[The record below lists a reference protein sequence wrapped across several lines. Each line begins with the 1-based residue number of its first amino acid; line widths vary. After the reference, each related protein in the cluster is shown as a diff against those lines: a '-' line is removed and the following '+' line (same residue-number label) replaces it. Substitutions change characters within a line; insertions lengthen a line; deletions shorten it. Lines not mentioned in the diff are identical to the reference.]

1 MSEREKTVT
10 AAAAGESAV
19 LENNVLVK
27 LVNVKKYFPYK
38 EGFKTCYTKA
48 LDGVSF
54 EIHKGETFGLVG
66 ESGCGK
72 STTGRV
78 ALRLIPATEGEV
90 YFEGKNVFEMNQKEL
105 MRLRRHMQI
114 IFQDP
119 FASLNPKLKVR
130 QIIEEPLK
138 FHGVESK
145 KVRKELIYDIL
156 ATVGLDPASTADRY
170 PHEFSGGQQQRIG
183 IARALVLRPDFIV
196 CDEATSAL
204 DVSVQAQVLNLLQE
218 LKESFQLTYMFISH
232 NLSVIKHVCDRIAV
246 MYLGTIVEIADK
258 KQIFENPIHPY
269 TRALISAIPIADPD
283 QRRDRILLEGDI
295 PSPNNPPPGC
305 RFHTRC
311 YECGENCSCNEP
323 QLVEVEPG
331 HFVACHKC
339 APAGR

>member
-1 MSEREKTVT
+1 MSEVLLRVEK
-10 AAAAGESAV
+10 
-19 LENNVLVK
+19 
-27 LVNVKKYFPYK
+27 VKKYFPFK
-38 EGFKTCYTKA
+38 EGFETKNVKA
-48 LDGVSF
+48 LDGISF
-54 EIHKGETFGLVG
+54 TIHKGETFGLVG

-90 YFEGKNVFEMNQKEL
+90 YFEGKNVFDLKGAEM

-130 QIIEEPLK
+130 EIIEEPLK
-138 FHGVESK
+138 FHQVKSK
-145 KVRKELIYDIL
+145 KVRKELVDDIL
-156 ATVGLDPASTADRY
+156 STVGLDPKLVCDRY

-218 LKESFQLTYMFISH
+218 LKDSFQLTYMFISH

-258 KQIFENPIHPY
+258 KQIFENPVHPY
-269 TRALISAIPIADPD
+269 TRALISAIPIPDPD
-283 QRRDRILLEGDI
+283 KKRDRILLEGDI
-295 PSPNNPPPGC
+295 PSPVSPPSGC

-311 YECGENCSCNEP
+311 YERGEACHCDQP
-323 QLVEVEPG
+323 ALIEVEPG
-331 HFVACHKC
+331 HFVACHRCRNAAK
-339 APAGR
+339 